1 MTIFK
6 LIDTLKNLA
15 LCLPNVRSASE
26 GDIYRTLN
34 NNPATKYDVVH
45 IMQNTHQHLE
55 YLDRYNLTIFFVSRL
70 DDTLED
76 NRLQCQ
82 SVGKEVLKTLIT
94 DFCNMYE
101 LDFPTY
107 TVQVFTEKFV
117 DLCAGCFVNLTF
129 EIPADACADDFSE
142 VISIYQSKTVDITEN
157 GEYFITPDSNY
168 TALKDVTVNVDVRC
182 SGGCSP
188 EELEEMYE
196 SGYTDGYNEG
206 LVDCGKDYDEGYK
219 DGTND
224 QKAKL
229 SAITITVNGDY
240 NRNDGYSAITVN
252 VPQTGYTQDDLNNY
266 YNSGYTS
273 GITYQKSLLSAI
285 TITENGNYNR
295 ENGYSAVTVNINTQ
309 AYFNSGF
316 TSGTTYQKSLL
327 ASTAFTQNGT
337 YTRQNGWSAVTVNID
352 TQAYYNSGYTSGY
365 TDGYDSGYTDGVNK
379 DVLIVYPSS
388 FYASETGET
397 RQIFVATNTD
407 WKVTSKPNWVSFDK
421 SSGSTTTVL
430 NATITA
436 NTTGVNRTGAI
447 NYSTTNS
454 ASTAS
459 TTIIQNV
466 NYTPKG
472 DTTDYLTMT
481 VLNSGVLRFISNN
494 GYIKFFYYSIN
505 GEDWVRA
512 SSGTYPSPKVT
523 LNAGDVVRLR
533 GNVCENSDCTYG
545 TDLNFAA
552 QDGLKYN
559 LDGNIMSM
567 IQSSNFS
574 GLTDLSSY
582 TNVFMG
588 MFWGVHNSS
597 NCGLVDASGLLL
609 PATTL
614 GTGCYKDLF
623 KTQRLLT
630 KAPTLPASILVED
643 CYEEMFKDCSN
654 LNKIKCLATNIS
666 ATDCTTDWV
675 KNVSSSGT
683 FTKKTSMNNWTTGAS
698 GIPSNWTIQNAS

>member
-1 MTIFK
+1 MTLYEIIRQMQK
-6 LIDTLKNLA
+6 LA
-15 LCLPNVRSASE
+15 LTAPNVRTAAD
-26 GDIYRTLN
+26 GDVYAGLN
-34 NNPATKYDVVH
+34 DNPELKYGVFF
-45 IMQNTHQHLE
+45 ITQNTHQE
-55 YLDRYNLTIFFVSRL
+55 YEDMDRYGLTLFYIDRL

-76 NRLQCQ
+76 NRLQIQ
-82 SVGKEVLKTLIT
+82 SIGKEVISMVIK
-94 DFCNMYE
+94 DFCEEYN
-101 LDFPTY
+101 LDFPTVNY
-107 TVQVFTEKFV
+107 TPFTQKFKDLTAGVFAQINIEVIK
-117 DLCAGCFVNLTF
+117 G
-129 EIPADACADDFSE
+129 ICADDFSE

-157 GEYFITPDSNY
+157 GEYTILPDGNY
-168 TALKDVTVNVDVRC
+168 TALSDVTVNVDVRC

-196 SGYTDGYNEG
+196 SGYTEGYNEG
-206 LVDCGKDYDEGYK
+206 LVDCGKDYDEGYEN
-219 DGTND
+219 GTND

-240 NRNDGYSAITVN
+240 TRNDGYSAVTVN

-295 ENGYSAVTVNINTQ
+295 ENGYSAVTVNI
-309 AYFNSGF
+309 
-316 TSGTTYQKSLL
+316 
-327 ASTAFTQNGT
+327 
-337 YTRQNGWSAVTVNID
+337 D

-365 TDGYDSGYTDGVNK
+365 TDGYESGYTDGVNK

-698 GIPSNWTIQNAS
+698 GIPSNWTIQDAS